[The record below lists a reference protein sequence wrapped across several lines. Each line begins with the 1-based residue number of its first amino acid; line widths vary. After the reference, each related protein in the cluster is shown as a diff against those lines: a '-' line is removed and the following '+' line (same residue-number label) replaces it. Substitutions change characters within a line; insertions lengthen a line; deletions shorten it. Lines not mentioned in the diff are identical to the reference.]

1 MDSLRQ
7 LEQLGFVVWV
17 RESGSL
23 LGYATFLFMHTLG
36 LTTLAGVSAGIDLRL
51 LGFAPKLPLA
61 PMTRLFPLM
70 WAALAL
76 TAFSGVV
83 LLMTDMTKLVQPVFM
98 VKLSFIAL
106 AVIVLRL
113 LRARVFNDPQVD
125 AKPLAANARF
135 MALASLLSWVG
146 ATTAGRLMA
155 YLTPAGG
162 GGF

>member
-1 MDSLRQ
+1 MES
-7 LEQLGFVVWV
+7 LEQLSFIVWV

-23 LGYATFLFMHTLG
+23 WGFATFLFMHTVG
-36 LTTLAGVSAGIDLRL
+36 LATLAGVNASIDLRL

-61 PMTRLFPLM
+61 PLKRLFPLM

-83 LLMTDMTKLVQPVFM
+83 LLLTDLTAKLRTPVFSI
-98 VKLSFIAL
+98 KLIFIAL
-106 AVIVLRL
+106 AVINLRL
-113 LRARVFNDPQVD
+113 LYKRVFSDPQVD
-125 AKPLAANARF
+125 TKPLPPNVRF
-135 MALASLLSWVG
+135 LALTSLMLWVG

-162 GGF
+162 F